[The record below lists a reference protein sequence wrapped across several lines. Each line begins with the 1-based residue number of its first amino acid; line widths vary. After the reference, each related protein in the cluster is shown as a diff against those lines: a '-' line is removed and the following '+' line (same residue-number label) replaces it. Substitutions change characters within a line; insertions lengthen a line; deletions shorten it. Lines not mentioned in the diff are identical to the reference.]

1 MKDLRMTGV
10 GKICSNA
17 MVIKMLL
24 GSIRGRLASV
34 ASQGRGGNGR
44 RRARLMCC

>member
-1 MKDLRMTGV
+1 MMKDLRMTGV
-10 GKICSNA
+10 GKICFNP

-34 ASQGRGGNGR
+34 AS
-44 RRARLMCC
+44 

>member
-10 GKICSNA
+10 GKICFNP

-24 GSIRGRLASV
+24 GSVRRLPSV
-34 ASQGRGGNGR
+34 AS
-44 RRARLMCC
+44 